1 MSEQNTGRPL
11 GGNMLEQTKI
21 LSKAPIKINGDFQ
34 MPKIRVQESN
44 SSRKYVCTCCGKSYQ
59 RQDLNFLKAGISI
72 LWQGNNGY
80 MPIFKR

>member
-44 SSRKYVCTCCGKSYQ
+44 SSRDRKSVV
-59 RQDLNFLKAGISI
+59 
-72 LWQGNNGY
+72 
-80 MPIFKR
+80 